1 LTVLPD
7 SDGDGIPDIWESGF
21 GFSPTNAADAAL
33 DADGDG
39 MTNGA
44 EYIAGTDPTNSLS
57 YLKVERLETVPG
69 ANVLARIEFNA
80 VSNRTY
86 SVQFS
91 PSPALGQWTR
101 IVDVLATPTNR
112 PVVLF
117 DPQPASQQ
125 MRAYRLV
132 TPATP

>member
-1 LTVLPD
+1 VLAD
-7 SDGDGIPDIWESGF
+7 SDGDGIPDAWETSF
-21 GFSPTNAADAAL
+21 GFNPTNAADASL

-39 MTNGA
+39 MSNGA
-44 EYIAGTDPTNSLS
+44 EYIAGTDPTDPLS

-69 ANVLARIEFNA
+69 SNVLARIEFNA

-91 PSPALGQWTR
+91 PSPASGPWTHL
-101 IVDVLATPTNR
+101 VDVFATTTNR

-117 DPQPASQQ
+117 DPQPASLP
-125 MRAYRLV
+125 MRAYRLA
-132 TPATP
+132 TPAMP